1 MICQRFR
8 PVGTIS
14 GNDSMPQCGGRVSRK
29 STAEIAEGEASMR
42 RIVASKKDV
51 PAVLLIE
58 FVAGLSECLL
68 TASLPETTGSFIRW
82 HPQ

>member
-1 MICQRFR
+1 
-8 PVGTIS
+8 
-14 GNDSMPQCGGRVSRK
+14 
-29 STAEIAEGEASMR
+29 MR
-42 RIVASKKDV
+42 RIVASKNDV
-51 PAVLLIE
+51 AAVLFIE